1 MRKNAPDDLR
11 QTCPILGTDSPRFQR
26 CPRACRKARGRA
38 FLLRC
43 MHITRTAR
51 RALLLSPSGSGAR
64 RDTRHGDADGRY
76 QDPQPDWADVL
87 KRSGAKLE

>member
-1 MRKNAPDDLR
+1 VRKNAPDDLR

-51 RALLLSPSGSGAR
+51 RALLFK
-64 RDTRHGDADGRY
+64 RHGDADGRY